1 MAIINNA
8 ADGFP
13 TDKVRE
19 AVTYISALKPHW
31 GPMSAGTSIIPS
43 STDTLPGEQ
52 FAAITST
59 DKDGNIYVDRAF
71 ALRSSVPDIAAAI
84 EFQYQ
89 LHLRN
94 MWDRMSWVP
103 EDQWSDVVPMA
114 MSLEI
119 NSAIES
125 EYRRIS
131 PTGEASEN
139 FLMKAG
145 LNAAEVRKYQLG
157 KMPDIRAIGGF
168 FPDELGLEPGMTAES
183 YAKIIMDAMQ
193 SQDII
198 DPDSGDSEND
208 DADEGENDT
217 QESPQE
223 GQEAPQDGQ
232 NEEGEDSGSG
242 ENDMAPE
249 TDSGDSEDDAPHD
262 FDDSG
267 QGEGSTDEDAD
278 TSEGTDDSQASVG
291 SDADE
296 SDNDADDGQE
306 GDDASTHETGQEE
319 GQESDDSTNQDDNSE
334 GQGSSDED
342 NSGDTTG
349 GDSGDDH
356 SGDPSSSND
365 ADSRAGDNSVDN
377 DSDQGSGSDGD
388 QNAGQGGDA
397 GQLSDIEGTGAG
409 TSPKQQ
415 GQGIPSS
422 EGAGNVG
429 GSTPKT
435 ESMDNGTP
443 IDQARE
449 VMNRIDERMDDPLSS
464 MWQNSIHNPDD
475 ALDANPMKP
484 DSMQFGVDGNDESQ
498 LEDAL
503 DEVYEDL
510 VASSKDPGVFSG
522 DVEDVMLSA
531 AVSNTKKKKADF
543 ASRQRRVTVSAV
555 QSARMAGATDMSLAV
570 RNPNQ
575 PMLGPIMPGTFD
587 YSPRIYCIQDV
598 SGSMAGAYTIAAG
611 KVFQDVTSDVASSFN
626 AKTLWIAV
634 DFGIRA
640 VSETSRWDD
649 SKVWGAMYCGGG
661 ITDISSIAVSVSLGK
676 LVFEGRRYP
685 EPDVLCILT
694 DGKFKWPD
702 RRPRVKTKWIVTTF
716 KSSLKLL
723 PEWLRK
729 DEIVTID

>member
-13 TDKVRE
+13 VDKVRE
-19 AVTYISALKPHW
+19 AVSYISALKPHW
-31 GPMSAGTSIIPS
+31 GPMSSGTSIVPS

-71 ALRSSVPDIAAAI
+71 ALSSSVPEIAAAI

-89 LHLRN
+89 LHLRK

-103 EDQWSDVVPMA
+103 EEQWHDVAPMA

-119 NSAIES
+119 NSAMES
-125 EYRRIS
+125 EYKRIS
-131 PTGEASEN
+131 LTGEVSES

-145 LNAAEVRKYQLG
+145 LTAAEIRKYQLG

-168 FPDELGLEPGMTAES
+168 FPDELGLEHGMAAEK
-183 YAKIIMDAMQ
+183 YAEIILDALQ

-198 DPDSGDSEND
+198 DPESEDSTN
-208 DADEGENDT
+208 DEGEGEET
-217 QESPQE
+217 PQESPQE
-223 GQEAPQDGQ
+223 EQETPQDGQ
-232 NEEGEDSGSG
+232 NSEGEDSDSG
-242 ENDMAPE
+242 ENDMAP
-249 TDSGDSEDDAPHD
+249 DIAP
-262 FDDSG
+262 DDSG
-267 QGEGSTDEDAD
+267 SDEPQESSDENQEESSEDGGDGQKRQSDDKGESDASDEDGGDASDSPEQDESQEPSGASDQDNSDDQEGSDGQGGSCEESDGGDNGADSQDGDNPVDSDSNSSDDESQAEGGSESQNGDPDEGESD
-278 TSEGTDDSQASVG
+278 TSEGS
-291 SDADE
+291 
-296 SDNDADDGQE
+296 
-306 GDDASTHETGQEE
+306 GD
-319 GQESDDSTNQDDNSE
+319 
-334 GQGSSDED
+334 
-342 NSGDTTG
+342 GDTT
-349 GDSGDDH
+349 DSEPGE
-356 SGDPSSSND
+356 SS
-365 ADSRAGDNSVDN
+365 
-377 DSDQGSGSDGD
+377 QP
-388 QNAGQGGDA
+388 
-397 GQLSDIEGTGAG
+397 TM
-409 TSPKQQ
+409 K
-415 GQGIPSS
+415 
-422 EGAGNVG
+422 
-429 GSTPKT
+429 
-435 ESMDNGTP
+435 NGTP
-443 IDQARE
+443 LDQAKG
-449 VMNRIDERMDDPLSS
+449 VMDKIDERMDDPSSS

-475 ALDANPMKP
+475 ALDTNPMKP
-484 DSMQFGVDGNDESQ
+484 DSMQFDDAVGDESR

-522 DVEDVMLSA
+522 DVDDASLAV
-531 AVSNTKKKKADF
+531 AVSHMKKKKADF

-598 SGSMAGAYTIAAG
+598 SGSMRGAYTIAAG

-634 DFGIRA
+634 DFAVRA
-640 VSETSRWDD
+640 VSETSRWED
-649 SKVWGAMYCGGG
+649 SKIWGVNYYGGG
-661 ITDISSIAVSVSLGK
+661 ITDISEIAVSISLGK
-676 LVFEGRRYP
+676 LIFEGRRYP

-716 KSSLKLL
+716 KSCLDYL
-723 PEWLRK
+723 PDWLHK

>member
-13 TDKVRE
+13 VDKVRE
-19 AVTYISALKPHW
+19 AVSYISALKPHW
-31 GPMSAGTSIIPS
+31 GPMSSGTSIVPS

-71 ALRSSVPDIAAAI
+71 ALSSSVPEIAAAI

-89 LHLRN
+89 LHLRK
-94 MWDRMSWVP
+94 MWERMSWVP
-103 EDQWSDVVPMA
+103 EEQWHDVAPMA

-119 NSAIES
+119 NSAMES
-125 EYRRIS
+125 EYKRIS
-131 PTGEASEN
+131 LTGEVSEN

-145 LNAAEVRKYQLG
+145 LTAAEIRKYQLG

-168 FPDELGLEPGMTAES
+168 FPDDLGLEHGMTAEK
-183 YAKIIMDAMQ
+183 YAEIILDAMH

-198 DPDSGDSEND
+198 DPESEDSTND
-208 DADEGENDT
+208 GDEGEET
-217 QESPQE
+217 PQESPQE
-223 GQEAPQDGQ
+223 EQELPQDGQ
-232 NEEGEDSGSG
+232 NSEGEDSDSGESDMAPDSAPDDSDSDESQEPSDESQEDSDDGDSPESRSDGMDETGDSDEDSEDASDTPEQDESQELSDEDSQGGSG
-242 ENDMAPE
+242 E
-249 TDSGDSEDDAPHD
+249 DSDG
-262 FDDSG
+262 
-267 QGEGSTDEDAD
+267 GENGA
-278 TSEGTDDSQASVG
+278 DSQDV
-291 SDADE
+291 
-296 SDNDADDGQE
+296 
-306 GDDASTHETGQEE
+306 
-319 GQESDDSTNQDDNSE
+319 
-334 GQGSSDED
+334 
-342 NSGDTTG
+342 
-349 GDSGDDH
+349 
-356 SGDPSSSND
+356 
-365 ADSRAGDNSVDN
+365 DNSVDG
-377 DSDQGSGSDGD
+377 DS
-388 QNAGQGGDA
+388 N
-397 GQLSDIEGTGAG
+397 
-409 TSPKQQ
+409 
-415 GQGIPSS
+415 SS
-422 EGAGNVG
+422 EGQRGDPGDGESDTGEDSGEGNATDSEPG
-429 GSTPKT
+429 
-435 ESMDNGTP
+435 ESSQPTMQNGTP
-443 IDQARE
+443 LDQAKE
-449 VMNRIDERMDDPLSS
+449 IMDKIDERMDDPSSS

-484 DSMQFGVDGNDESQ
+484 DSMQFDDAVGDESR

-522 DVEDVMLSA
+522 DVDDASLAV
-531 AVSNTKKKKADF
+531 AVSHMKKRKADF

-598 SGSMAGAYTIAAG
+598 SGSMRGAYTIAAG
-611 KVFQDVTSDVASSFN
+611 KVFQDVTTDVASSFN

-634 DFGIRA
+634 DFAVRA
-640 VSETSRWDD
+640 VSETSRWED
-649 SKVWGAMYCGGG
+649 SKIWGTNYYGGG
-661 ITDISSIAVSVSLGK
+661 ITDISEIAVSVSLGK
-676 LVFEGRRYP
+676 LIFEGRRYP

-716 KSSLKLL
+716 KSCVQYL
-723 PEWLRK
+723 PDWLHK

>member
-13 TDKVRE
+13 VDKVRE
-19 AVTYISALKPHW
+19 AVSYISALKPHW
-31 GPMSAGTSIIPS
+31 GPMSSGTSIVPS

-71 ALRSSVPDIAAAI
+71 ALSSSVPEIAAAI

-89 LHLRN
+89 LHLRK

-103 EDQWSDVVPMA
+103 EEQWHDVVPLA

-119 NSAIES
+119 NSAMES
-125 EYRRIS
+125 EYKRIS
-131 PTGEASEN
+131 LTGEVSES

-145 LNAAEVRKYQLG
+145 LTAAEIRKYQLG

-168 FPDELGLEPGMTAES
+168 FPDELGLEHGMTAEK
-183 YAKIIMDAMQ
+183 YAEVILDAMQ

-198 DPDSGDSEND
+198 DPESEDSTD
-208 DADEGENDT
+208 DGEET
-217 QESPQE
+217 PEESPQE
-223 GQEAPQDGQ
+223 EQESPQDGQ
-232 NEEGEDSGSG
+232 NSEGEDSDSGESDASSDSAPDDSTGDQSQESSDESQEGDGDYDSQDSQTYNDGETDDADEDSEDASDSPEQDESQELGDADDQDSSDGQGGSG
-242 ENDMAPE
+242 EDSDASGNG
-249 TDSGDSEDDAPHD
+249 TDSQDEDNPVNGDSNNNDD
-262 FDDSG
+262 
-267 QGEGSTDEDAD
+267 
-278 TSEGTDDSQASVG
+278 
-291 SDADE
+291 
-296 SDNDADDGQE
+296 
-306 GDDASTHETGQEE
+306 E
-319 GQESDDSTNQDDNSE
+319 GQAESSSESQGGDPGDGESDNSE
-334 GQGSSDED
+334 G
-342 NSGDTTG
+342 SGE
-349 GDSGDDH
+349 
-356 SGDPSSSND
+356 
-365 ADSRAGDNSVDN
+365 
-377 DSDQGSGSDGD
+377 
-388 QNAGQGGDA
+388 GDA
-397 GQLSDIEGTGAG
+397 TDSEQGELSQPTM
-409 TSPKQQ
+409 K
-415 GQGIPSS
+415 
-422 EGAGNVG
+422 
-429 GSTPKT
+429 
-435 ESMDNGTP
+435 NGTP
-443 IDQARE
+443 FDQAKE
-449 VMNRIDERMDDPLSS
+449 VMDRIDERMDDPSSS

-475 ALDANPMKP
+475 ALDTNPMKP
-484 DSMQFGVDGNDESQ
+484 DSMQFDDAVGDESR

-522 DVEDVMLSA
+522 DVDDASLAV
-531 AVSNTKKKKADF
+531 AVSHMKKKKADF

-598 SGSMAGAYTIAAG
+598 SGSMRGAYTIAAG

-634 DFGIRA
+634 DFAVRA
-640 VSETSRWDD
+640 VSETSRWED
-649 SKVWGAMYCGGG
+649 SKIWGTNYYGGG
-661 ITDISSIAVSVSLGK
+661 ITDISEIAVSVSLGK
-676 LVFEGRRYP
+676 LIFEGRRYP

-702 RRPRVKTKWIVTTF
+702 RRPRIKTKWIVTTF
-716 KSSLKLL
+716 KSCVQHL
-723 PEWLRK
+723 PDWLHK

>member
-13 TDKVRE
+13 VDKVRE
-19 AVTYISALKPHW
+19 AVSYISALKPHW
-31 GPMSAGTSIIPS
+31 GPMSSGTSIVPS

-71 ALRSSVPDIAAAI
+71 ALSSSVPEIAAAI

-89 LHLRN
+89 LHLRK

-103 EDQWSDVVPMA
+103 EEQWHDVVPMA

-119 NSAIES
+119 NSAMES
-125 EYRRIS
+125 EYKRIS
-131 PTGEASEN
+131 LTGEVSES

-145 LNAAEVRKYQLG
+145 LTAAEIRKYQLG

-168 FPDELGLEPGMTAES
+168 FPDELGLEHGMTAEK
-183 YAKIIMDAMQ
+183 YAEVILDAMQ

-198 DPDSGDSEND
+198 DPESEDSTNED
-208 DADEGENDT
+208 DDGEET
-217 QESPQE
+217 PQESPQE
-223 GQEAPQDGQ
+223 EQESPQDDQ
-232 NEEGEDSGSG
+232 NSEGEDSDRG
-242 ENDMAPE
+242 ENDMAP
-249 TDSGDSEDDAPHD
+249 DSAQ
-262 FDDSG
+262 DDS
-267 QGEGSTDEDAD
+267 
-278 TSEGTDDSQASVG
+278 
-291 SDADE
+291 
-296 SDNDADDGQE
+296 
-306 GDDASTHETGQEE
+306 
-319 GQESDDSTNQDDNSE
+319 
-334 GQGSSDED
+334 SSDESQESSD
-342 NSGDTTG
+342 ESQEGSDGSDSPESQTDGMDEN
-349 GDSGDDH
+349 GDSDEGGEDVNDSPEQDESELSDAADQDDSDGQGG
-356 SGDPSSSND
+356 SGEDSDGSDNG
-365 ADSRAGDNSVDN
+365 ADSQDVDNSVDS
-377 DSDQGSGSDGD
+377 DSNSSDDESQAEGGSEGQSGDPGDGESDAGEGSGEGD
-388 QNAGQGGDA
+388 TTDSEPG
-397 GQLSDIEGTGAG
+397 E
-409 TSPKQQ
+409 
-415 GQGIPSS
+415 SS
-422 EGAGNVG
+422 QPTMG
-429 GSTPKT
+429 
-435 ESMDNGTP
+435 NGTP
-443 IDQARE
+443 LDQAKE
-449 VMNRIDERMDDPLSS
+449 IMDKIDERMDDPSSS

-475 ALDANPMKP
+475 ALDTNPMKP
-484 DSMQFGVDGNDESQ
+484 DSMQFDDEVGDESR
-498 LEDAL
+498 LEDVL

-522 DVEDVMLSA
+522 DVDDASLAV
-531 AVSNTKKKKADF
+531 AVSHMKKRKADF

-598 SGSMAGAYTIAAG
+598 SGSMRGAYTIAAG

-634 DFGIRA
+634 DFAVRA
-640 VSETSRWDD
+640 VSETSRWED
-649 SKVWGAMYCGGG
+649 SKIWGTNYYGGG
-661 ITDISSIAVSVSLGK
+661 ITDISEIAVSVSLGK
-676 LVFEGRRYP
+676 LIFEGRRYP

-702 RRPRVKTKWIVTTF
+702 RRPRIKTKWIVTTF
-716 KSSLKLL
+716 KSCVQHL
-723 PEWLRK
+723 PDWLHK

>member
-31 GPMSAGTSIIPS
+31 GPMSTGTSIIPS

-145 LNAAEVRKYQLG
+145 LTASEVRKYQLG

-198 DPDSGDSEND
+198 DPNLGDSEND

-217 QESPQE
+217 QESPQ
-223 GQEAPQDGQ
+223 DGQ
-232 NEEGEDSGSG
+232 NEEGEDSDTG

-249 TDSGDSEDDAPHD
+249 TDSGDSEDDAPQD
-262 FDDSG
+262 SNDSG
-267 QGEGSTDEDAD
+267 QEEGSTDEDAD
-278 TSEGTDDSQASVG
+278 TGEGADDSQASGG

-296 SDNDADDGQE
+296 SNNDADDDQE
-306 GDDASTHETGQEE
+306 GDDASTHEPGQEE
-319 GQESDDSTNQDDNSE
+319 GQESDAPANQDDDSE

-342 NSGDTTG
+342 NSSDITD
-349 GDSGDDH
+349 GDSGDGH
-356 SGDPSSSND
+356 SDDPSSSSD
-365 ADSRAGDNSVDN
+365 ADSQAGDNSADN
-377 DSDQGSGSDGD
+377 DGDQGSGSDGD
-388 QNAGQGGDA
+388 QNAGQGSDA
-397 GQLSDIEGTGAG
+397 SQLSDIEGTSAG
-409 TSPKQQ
+409 TSPEQ

-422 EGAGNVG
+422 EGAGNAG

-464 MWQNSIHNPDD
+464 MWQNSIHNSDD

-531 AVSNTKKKKADF
+531 AISNMKKKKADF

-649 SKVWGAMYCGGG
+649 SKVWGAMYYGGG

>member
-13 TDKVRE
+13 VDKVRE
-19 AVTYISALKPHW
+19 AVSYISALKPHW
-31 GPMSAGTSIIPS
+31 GPMSSGTSIVPS

-71 ALRSSVPDIAAAI
+71 ALSSSVPEIAAAI

-89 LHLRN
+89 LHLRK
-94 MWDRMSWVP
+94 MWERMSWVP
-103 EDQWSDVVPMA
+103 EEQWHDVAPMA

-125 EYRRIS
+125 EYKRIS
-131 PTGEASEN
+131 LTGEVSESL
-139 FLMKAG
+139 LMKAG
-145 LNAAEVRKYQLG
+145 LTAAEIRKYRLG

-168 FPDELGLEPGMTAES
+168 FPDELGLEHGMTAEK
-183 YAKIIMDAMQ
+183 YAEVILDAMQ

-198 DPDSGDSEND
+198 DPESEDSTDDGEETPQEEQESPQDGQDSEGEDSDSGESDMASDSAPDDSGSDESQESSDENQEGEKDYDSKDSQSDNEGEID
-208 DADEGENDT
+208 DADESTDSDEGGEDASDSPEQDES
-217 QESPQE
+217 QEPDDAADQDDSDGQGGSGGDSDGGDNGSDSQDGDNPVDSDSNSSDGEDQEASGSE
-223 GQEAPQDGQ
+223 GQDGDPGD
-232 NEEGEDSGSG
+232 GES
-242 ENDMAPE
+242 
-249 TDSGDSEDDAPHD
+249 
-262 FDDSG
+262 
-267 QGEGSTDEDAD
+267 D
-278 TSEGTDDSQASVG
+278 TSEG
-291 SDADE
+291 
-296 SDNDADDGQE
+296 
-306 GDDASTHETGQEE
+306 
-319 GQESDDSTNQDDNSE
+319 
-334 GQGSSDED
+334 
-342 NSGDTTG
+342 SGD
-349 GDSGDDH
+349 
-356 SGDPSSSND
+356 
-365 ADSRAGDNSVDN
+365 
-377 DSDQGSGSDGD
+377 
-388 QNAGQGGDA
+388 GDA
-397 GQLSDIEGTGAG
+397 TDSEIGE
-409 TSPKQQ
+409 
-415 GQGIPSS
+415 SS
-422 EGAGNVG
+422 Q
-429 GSTPKT
+429 ST
-435 ESMDNGTP
+435 MQNGTP
-443 IDQARE
+443 LDQAKE
-449 VMNRIDERMDDPLSS
+449 VMDRIDERMDNPSSS

-475 ALDANPMKP
+475 DLDTNPMKP
-484 DSMQFGVDGNDESQ
+484 DSMQFDDAVGDESR

-522 DVEDVMLSA
+522 DVDDASLAV
-531 AVSNTKKKKADF
+531 AVSHMKKKKADF

-598 SGSMAGAYTIAAG
+598 SGSMRGAYTIAAG
-611 KVFQDVTSDVASSFN
+611 KVFQDVTTDVASSFN

-634 DFGIRA
+634 HFSVRA
-640 VSETSRWDD
+640 VSETSRWEDE
-649 SKVWGAMYCGGG
+649 KIWGTNYYGGG
-661 ITDISSIAVSVSLGK
+661 ITDISEIAVSVSLGK
-676 LVFEGRRYP
+676 LIFEGRRYP

-716 KSSLKLL
+716 KSCLDYL
-723 PEWLRK
+723 PDWLHK

>member
-13 TDKVRE
+13 VDKVRE
-19 AVTYISALKPHW
+19 AVSYISALKPHW
-31 GPMSAGTSIIPS
+31 GPMSAGTSIVPS

-71 ALRSSVPDIAAAI
+71 ALSSSVPEIAAAI

-89 LHLRN
+89 LHLRK

-103 EDQWSDVVPMA
+103 EEQWHDVAPMA

-119 NSAIES
+119 NSAMES
-125 EYRRIS
+125 EYKRIS
-131 PTGEASEN
+131 LTGEVSES

-145 LNAAEVRKYQLG
+145 LTAAEIRKYQLG

-168 FPDELGLEPGMTAES
+168 FPDELGLEHGMTAEK
-183 YAKIIMDAMQ
+183 YAEVILDAMQ
-193 SQDII
+193 SQNII
-198 DPDSGDSEND
+198 DPESEDSTND
-208 DADEGENDT
+208 EAEGEET
-217 QESPQE
+217 SQESPQE
-223 GQEAPQDGQ
+223 EQETPQDGQ
-232 NEEGEDSGSG
+232 NSEGEDSDSG
-242 ENDMAPE
+242 ENDMAP
-249 TDSGDSEDDAPHD
+249 DIAP
-262 FDDSG
+262 DDSG
-267 QGEGSTDEDAD
+267 SDEPQESSDENREESSEDGGDGQKRQSDDKGESDASDEDGGDASDSPEQDESQEPSGASDQDNSDDQEGSDGQGGSCEESDGGDNGADSQDGDNPVDSDSNSSDDESQAEGGSESQNGDPDEGESD
-278 TSEGTDDSQASVG
+278 TSEGS
-291 SDADE
+291 
-296 SDNDADDGQE
+296 
-306 GDDASTHETGQEE
+306 GD
-319 GQESDDSTNQDDNSE
+319 
-334 GQGSSDED
+334 
-342 NSGDTTG
+342 GDTT
-349 GDSGDDH
+349 DSEPGE
-356 SGDPSSSND
+356 SS
-365 ADSRAGDNSVDN
+365 
-377 DSDQGSGSDGD
+377 QP
-388 QNAGQGGDA
+388 
-397 GQLSDIEGTGAG
+397 TM
-409 TSPKQQ
+409 K
-415 GQGIPSS
+415 
-422 EGAGNVG
+422 
-429 GSTPKT
+429 
-435 ESMDNGTP
+435 NGTP
-443 IDQARE
+443 LDQAKG
-449 VMNRIDERMDDPLSS
+449 VMDKIDERMDDPSSS

-475 ALDANPMKP
+475 ALDTNPMKP
-484 DSMQFGVDGNDESQ
+484 DSMQFDDAVGDESR

-522 DVEDVMLSA
+522 DVDDASLAV
-531 AVSNTKKKKADF
+531 AVSHMKKKKADF

-598 SGSMAGAYTIAAG
+598 SGSMRGAYTIAAG

-634 DFGIRA
+634 DFAVRA
-640 VSETSRWDD
+640 VSETSRWEDE
-649 SKVWGAMYCGGG
+649 KIWGTNYYGGG
-661 ITDISSIAVSVSLGK
+661 ITDISEIAVSVSLGK
-676 LVFEGRRYP
+676 LIFEGRRYP

-702 RRPRVKTKWIVTTF
+702 RRPRVKTKWIITTF
-716 KSSLKLL
+716 KSCVQYL
-723 PEWLRK
+723 PDWLHK

>member
-13 TDKVRE
+13 VDKVRE
-19 AVTYISALKPHW
+19 AVNYISALKPHW
-31 GPMSAGTSIIPS
+31 GPMSSGTSIVPS

-71 ALRSSVPDIAAAI
+71 ALSSSVPEIAAAI

-89 LHLRN
+89 LHLRK

-103 EDQWSDVVPMA
+103 EEQWHDVAPMA

-119 NSAIES
+119 NSAMES
-125 EYRRIS
+125 EYKRIS
-131 PTGEASEN
+131 LTGEVSES

-145 LNAAEVRKYQLG
+145 LTAAEIRKYQLG

-168 FPDELGLEPGMTAES
+168 FPDELGLEHGMTAEK
-183 YAKIIMDAMQ
+183 YAEVILDAMQ

-198 DPDSGDSEND
+198 DPESEDSTNED
-208 DADEGENDT
+208 DDGEET
-217 QESPQE
+217 PQESPQE
-223 GQEAPQDGQ
+223 EQESPQDDQ
-232 NEEGEDSGSG
+232 NSEGEDSDRG
-242 ENDMAPE
+242 ENDMAP
-249 TDSGDSEDDAPHD
+249 DSAQ
-262 FDDSG
+262 DDS
-267 QGEGSTDEDAD
+267 
-278 TSEGTDDSQASVG
+278 
-291 SDADE
+291 
-296 SDNDADDGQE
+296 
-306 GDDASTHETGQEE
+306 
-319 GQESDDSTNQDDNSE
+319 
-334 GQGSSDED
+334 SSDESQESSD
-342 NSGDTTG
+342 ESQEGSDGSDSPESQTDGMDEN
-349 GDSGDDH
+349 GDSDEGGEDVNDSPEQDESELSDAADQDDSDGQGG
-356 SGDPSSSND
+356 SGEDSDGSDNG
-365 ADSRAGDNSVDN
+365 ADSQDVDNSVDS
-377 DSDQGSGSDGD
+377 DSNSSDDESQAEGGSEGQSGDPGDGESNAGEGSGEGD
-388 QNAGQGGDA
+388 TTDSEPG
-397 GQLSDIEGTGAG
+397 E
-409 TSPKQQ
+409 
-415 GQGIPSS
+415 SS
-422 EGAGNVG
+422 QPTMG
-429 GSTPKT
+429 
-435 ESMDNGTP
+435 NGTP
-443 IDQARE
+443 LDQAKE
-449 VMNRIDERMDDPLSS
+449 IMDKIDERMDDPSSS

-475 ALDANPMKP
+475 ALDTNPMKP
-484 DSMQFGVDGNDESQ
+484 DSMQFDDEVGDESR
-498 LEDAL
+498 LEDVL

-522 DVEDVMLSA
+522 DVDDASLAV
-531 AVSNTKKKKADF
+531 AVSHMKKRKADF

-598 SGSMAGAYTIAAG
+598 SGSMRGAYTIAAG

-634 DFGIRA
+634 DFAVRA
-640 VSETSRWDD
+640 VSETSRWED
-649 SKVWGAMYCGGG
+649 SKIWGTNYYGGG
-661 ITDISSIAVSVSLGK
+661 ITDISEIAVSVSFGK
-676 LVFEGRRYP
+676 LIFEGRRYP

-702 RRPRVKTKWIVTTF
+702 RRPRIKTKWIVTTF
-716 KSSLKLL
+716 KSCVQHL
-723 PEWLRK
+723 PDWLHK

>member
-13 TDKVRE
+13 VDKVRE
-19 AVTYISALKPHW
+19 AVSYISALKPHW
-31 GPMSAGTSIIPS
+31 GPMSSGTSIVPS

-71 ALRSSVPDIAAAI
+71 ALSSSVPEIAAAI

-89 LHLRN
+89 LHLRK

-103 EDQWSDVVPMA
+103 EEQWHDVAPMA

-119 NSAIES
+119 NSAMES
-125 EYRRIS
+125 EYKRIS
-131 PTGEASEN
+131 LTGEVSES

-145 LNAAEVRKYQLG
+145 LTAAEIRKYQLG

-168 FPDELGLEPGMTAES
+168 FPDELGLEHGMAAEK
-183 YAKIIMDAMQ
+183 YAEIILDALQ

-198 DPDSGDSEND
+198 DPESEDSTTGDGEETPEESPQEEQETAQDGQNSEGEDSDSGESDASADSAPDDSTGDQSQESSDESQEGDGDYDSQDSQTYNDGETD
-208 DADEGENDT
+208 DADEDSEDASDSPEQDES
-217 QESPQE
+217 QELGDADDQDSS
-223 GQEAPQDGQ
+223 DGQ
-232 NEEGEDSGSG
+232 GGSGEDSDASGNGTDSQDEDNPVNGDSNNNDDEGQAESSSESQGGDPGDGESDASDGSG
-242 ENDMAPE
+242 EGDA
-249 TDSGDSEDDAPHD
+249 TDSEP
-262 FDDSG
+262 
-267 QGEGSTDEDAD
+267 GES
-278 TSEGTDDSQASVG
+278 SQP
-291 SDADE
+291 
-296 SDNDADDGQE
+296 
-306 GDDASTHETGQEE
+306 TM
-319 GQESDDSTNQDDNSE
+319 
-334 GQGSSDED
+334 
-342 NSGDTTG
+342 
-349 GDSGDDH
+349 
-356 SGDPSSSND
+356 
-365 ADSRAGDNSVDN
+365 
-377 DSDQGSGSDGD
+377 
-388 QNAGQGGDA
+388 
-397 GQLSDIEGTGAG
+397 
-409 TSPKQQ
+409 K
-415 GQGIPSS
+415 
-422 EGAGNVG
+422 
-429 GSTPKT
+429 
-435 ESMDNGTP
+435 NGTP
-443 IDQARE
+443 IDQAKE
-449 VMNRIDERMDDPLSS
+449 VMDRIDERMDAPSS
-464 MWQNSIHNPDD
+464 PMWQNSIHNPDD
-475 ALDANPMKP
+475 ALDTNPMKP
-484 DSMQFGVDGNDESQ
+484 DSMQFDDAVGDESR

-522 DVEDVMLSA
+522 DVDDASLAV
-531 AVSNTKKKKADF
+531 AVSHMKKRKADF

-598 SGSMAGAYTIAAG
+598 SGSMRGAYTIAAG

-634 DFGIRA
+634 DFAVRA
-640 VSETSRWDD
+640 VSETSRWED
-649 SKVWGAMYCGGG
+649 SKIWGTNYYGGG
-661 ITDISSIAVSVSLGK
+661 ITDISEIAVSVSLGK
-676 LVFEGRRYP
+676 LIFEGRRYP

-702 RRPRVKTKWIVTTF
+702 RRPRVKTKWIITTF
-716 KSSLKLL
+716 KSCVQYL
-723 PEWLRK
+723 PDWLHK

>member
-13 TDKVRE
+13 VDKVRE
-19 AVTYISALKPHW
+19 AVSYISALKPHW
-31 GPMSAGTSIIPS
+31 GPMSAGTSIVPS

-71 ALRSSVPDIAAAI
+71 ALSSSVPEIAAAI

-89 LHLRN
+89 LHLRK
-94 MWDRMSWVP
+94 MWDRMSWIP
-103 EDQWSDVVPMA
+103 EEQWHDVAPMA

-119 NSAIES
+119 NSAMES
-125 EYRRIS
+125 EYKRIS
-131 PTGEASEN
+131 LTGEVSES

-145 LNAAEVRKYQLG
+145 LTAAEIRKYQLG

-168 FPDELGLEPGMTAES
+168 FPDELGLEHGMTAEK
-183 YAKIIMDAMQ
+183 YAEVILDAMQ

-198 DPDSGDSEND
+198 DPESEDSTN
-208 DADEGENDT
+208 EGEET
-217 QESPQE
+217 PEESPQE
-223 GQEAPQDGQ
+223 EQETPQDGQ
-232 NEEGEDSGSG
+232 NSEGEDSDSG
-242 ENDMAPE
+242 ESDMASDSAQDDSDSDEPQESSDDNQEGEGDYDSQDSQSDNEGE
-249 TDSGDSEDDAPHD
+249 TD
-262 FDDSG
+262 
-267 QGEGSTDEDAD
+267 
-278 TSEGTDDSQASVG
+278 
-291 SDADE
+291 DADE
-296 SDNDADDGQE
+296 STDSDEGGEDASDSHEQDESQELNDAADQDDSDGQGGSGE
-306 GDDASTHETGQEE
+306 DSDASGNGT
-319 GQESDDSTNQDDNSE
+319 DSQ
-334 GQGSSDED
+334 DED
-342 NSGDTTG
+342 NPVN
-349 GDSGDDH
+349 GDSNNNDDE
-356 SGDPSSSND
+356 GQAESSSE
-365 ADSRAGDNSVDN
+365 S
-377 DSDQGSGSDGD
+377 
-388 QNAGQGGDA
+388 QGGDP
-397 GQLSDIEGTGAG
+397 GDGESDASDGSGDGDATDSETGE
-409 TSPKQQ
+409 
-415 GQGIPSS
+415 SS
-422 EGAGNVG
+422 Q
-429 GSTPKT
+429 PMMK
-435 ESMDNGTP
+435 NGTP
-443 IDQARE
+443 LDQAKE
-449 VMNRIDERMDDPLSS
+449 IMDRIDERMDAPSFPI
-464 MWQNSIHNPDD
+464 WQNSIHNPDD
-475 ALDANPMKP
+475 ALDTNPMKP
-484 DSMQFGVDGNDESQ
+484 DSMQFDDAVGDESQ

-522 DVEDVMLSA
+522 DVDDASLAV
-531 AVSNTKKKKADF
+531 AVSHMKKKKADF

-598 SGSMAGAYTIAAG
+598 SGSMRGAYTIAAG

-634 DFGIRA
+634 DFAVRA
-640 VSETSRWDD
+640 VSETSRWED
-649 SKVWGAMYCGGG
+649 SKIWGVNYYGGG
-661 ITDISSIAVSVSLGK
+661 ITDISEIAVSISLGK
-676 LVFEGRRYP
+676 LIFEGRRYP

-716 KSSLKLL
+716 KSCLDYL
-723 PEWLRK
+723 PDWLHK

>member
-13 TDKVRE
+13 VDKVRE
-19 AVTYISALKPHW
+19 AVSYISALKPHW
-31 GPMSAGTSIIPS
+31 GPMSSGTSIVPS

-71 ALRSSVPDIAAAI
+71 TLSSSVPEIAAAI

-89 LHLRN
+89 LHLRK

-103 EDQWSDVVPMA
+103 EEQWHDVAPMA

-119 NSAIES
+119 NSAMES
-125 EYRRIS
+125 EYKRIS
-131 PTGEASEN
+131 LTGEVSES

-145 LNAAEVRKYQLG
+145 LTAAEIRKYQLG

-168 FPDELGLEPGMTAES
+168 FPDELGLEHGMTAEK
-183 YAKIIMDAMQ
+183 YAEVILDAMQ

-198 DPDSGDSEND
+198 DPESEDSTN
-208 DADEGENDT
+208 EGEET
-217 QESPQE
+217 PEESPQE
-223 GQEAPQDGQ
+223 EQETPQDGQ
-232 NEEGEDSGSG
+232 NSEGEDSDSG
-242 ENDMAPE
+242 ESDMASDSAQDDSDSDEPQESSDDNQEGEGDYDSQDSQSDNEGE
-249 TDSGDSEDDAPHD
+249 TD
-262 FDDSG
+262 
-267 QGEGSTDEDAD
+267 
-278 TSEGTDDSQASVG
+278 
-291 SDADE
+291 DADE
-296 SDNDADDGQE
+296 STDSDEGGKDASDSPEQDESQELNDAADQDDSDGQGGSGE
-306 GDDASTHETGQEE
+306 DSDGGDNGADSQDGDNPGDSDSNSSDGEDQEASG
-319 GQESDDSTNQDDNSE
+319 SE
-334 GQGSSDED
+334 GQGGDPGEGESDTSDGSGE
-342 NSGDTTG
+342 GDTT
-349 GDSGDDH
+349 DSETGE
-356 SGDPSSSND
+356 SS
-365 ADSRAGDNSVDN
+365 
-377 DSDQGSGSDGD
+377 QP
-388 QNAGQGGDA
+388 
-397 GQLSDIEGTGAG
+397 TM
-409 TSPKQQ
+409 K
-415 GQGIPSS
+415 
-422 EGAGNVG
+422 
-429 GSTPKT
+429 
-435 ESMDNGTP
+435 NGTP
-443 IDQARE
+443 FDQAKE
-449 VMNRIDERMDDPLSS
+449 VMDRIDERMDDPSSS

-484 DSMQFGVDGNDESQ
+484 DSMQFDDAVGDESR

-522 DVEDVMLSA
+522 DVDDASLAV
-531 AVSNTKKKKADF
+531 AVSHMKKKKADF

-598 SGSMAGAYTIAAG
+598 SGSMRGAYTIAAG
-611 KVFQDVTSDVASSFN
+611 KVFQDVTTDVASSFN

-634 DFGIRA
+634 DFAVRA
-640 VSETSRWDD
+640 VSETSRWED
-649 SKVWGAMYCGGG
+649 SKIWGTNYYGGG
-661 ITDISSIAVSVSLGK
+661 ITDISEIAVSISLGK
-676 LVFEGRRYP
+676 IIFEGRRYP

-702 RRPRVKTKWIVTTF
+702 RRPRVKAKWIVTTF
-716 KSSLKLL
+716 KSCIQYL
-723 PEWLRK
+723 PDWLHK

>member
-13 TDKVRE
+13 VDKVRE
-19 AVTYISALKPHW
+19 AVSYISALKPHW
-31 GPMSAGTSIIPS
+31 GPMSAGTSIVPS

-71 ALRSSVPDIAAAI
+71 ALSSSVPEIAAAI

-89 LHLRN
+89 LHLRK
-94 MWDRMSWVP
+94 MWDRMSWIP
-103 EDQWSDVVPMA
+103 EEQWHDVAPMA

-119 NSAIES
+119 NSAMES
-125 EYRRIS
+125 EYKRIS
-131 PTGEASEN
+131 LTGEVSES

-145 LNAAEVRKYQLG
+145 LTAAEIRKYQLG

-168 FPDELGLEPGMTAES
+168 FPDELGLEHGMTAEK
-183 YAKIIMDAMQ
+183 YAEVILDAMQ

-198 DPDSGDSEND
+198 DPESEDSTN
-208 DADEGENDT
+208 EGEET
-217 QESPQE
+217 PEESPQE
-223 GQEAPQDGQ
+223 EQETPQDGQ
-232 NEEGEDSGSG
+232 NSEGEDSDSG
-242 ENDMAPE
+242 ESDVASDSAQDDSDSDEPQEYSDDNQEGEGDYDSQDSQSDNEGE
-249 TDSGDSEDDAPHD
+249 TD
-262 FDDSG
+262 
-267 QGEGSTDEDAD
+267 
-278 TSEGTDDSQASVG
+278 
-291 SDADE
+291 DADE
-296 SDNDADDGQE
+296 STDSDEGGKDASDSPEQDESQELGDADDQDSSDGQGGSVE
-306 GDDASTHETGQEE
+306 DSDASGNGT
-319 GQESDDSTNQDDNSE
+319 DSQ
-334 GQGSSDED
+334 DED
-342 NSGDTTG
+342 NPVN
-349 GDSGDDH
+349 GDSNNNDDE
-356 SGDPSSSND
+356 GQAESSSE
-365 ADSRAGDNSVDN
+365 S
-377 DSDQGSGSDGD
+377 
-388 QNAGQGGDA
+388 QGGDP
-397 GQLSDIEGTGAG
+397 GDGESDASDGSGDGDATDSETGE
-409 TSPKQQ
+409 
-415 GQGIPSS
+415 SS
-422 EGAGNVG
+422 Q
-429 GSTPKT
+429 PMMK
-435 ESMDNGTP
+435 NGTP
-443 IDQARE
+443 LDQAKE
-449 VMNRIDERMDDPLSS
+449 VMDRIDERMDAPSFPI
-464 MWQNSIHNPDD
+464 WQNSIHNPDD
-475 ALDANPMKP
+475 ALDTNPMKP
-484 DSMQFGVDGNDESQ
+484 DSMQFDDAVGDESQ

-522 DVEDVMLSA
+522 DVDDASLAV
-531 AVSNTKKKKADF
+531 AVSHMKKKKADF

-598 SGSMAGAYTIAAG
+598 SGSMRGAYTIAAG

-634 DFGIRA
+634 DFAVRA
-640 VSETSRWDD
+640 VSETSRWED
-649 SKVWGAMYCGGG
+649 SKIWGVNYYGGG
-661 ITDISSIAVSVSLGK
+661 ITDISEIAVSISLGK
-676 LVFEGRRYP
+676 LIFEGRRYP

-716 KSSLKLL
+716 KSCLDYL
-723 PEWLRK
+723 PDWLHK

>member
-13 TDKVRE
+13 VDKVRE
-19 AVTYISALKPHW
+19 AVSYISALKPHW
-31 GPMSAGTSIIPS
+31 GPMSAGTSIVPS

-71 ALRSSVPDIAAAI
+71 ALSSSVPEIAAAI

-89 LHLRN
+89 LHLRK

-103 EDQWSDVVPMA
+103 QEQWHDVAPMA

-119 NSAIES
+119 NSAMES
-125 EYRRIS
+125 EYKRIS
-131 PTGEASEN
+131 LTGEVSES

-145 LNAAEVRKYQLG
+145 LTAAEIRKYQLG

-168 FPDELGLEPGMTAES
+168 FPDELGLEHGMAAEK
-183 YAKIIMDAMQ
+183 YAEIILDALQ

-198 DPDSGDSEND
+198 DPESEDSTGD
-208 DADEGENDT
+208 GEET
-217 QESPQE
+217 PEESPQE
-223 GQEAPQDGQ
+223 EQETAQDGQ
-232 NEEGEDSGSG
+232 NSEGEDSDSGESDMASDSAPDDSGSDESQEPSDESQEDSDGSDSSESQSDGMDETGDSDEDSENASDTPDQDESQELSDAADPGDSDGQGDPGDGSDNGADSQDGDNPVDGDSNSSDGDSQAEGGSEGQSGDPGDGESNAGEGSG
-242 ENDMAPE
+242 E
-249 TDSGDSEDDAPHD
+249 
-262 FDDSG
+262 
-267 QGEGSTDEDAD
+267 
-278 TSEGTDDSQASVG
+278 
-291 SDADE
+291 
-296 SDNDADDGQE
+296 
-306 GDDASTHETGQEE
+306 
-319 GQESDDSTNQDDNSE
+319 
-334 GQGSSDED
+334 
-342 NSGDTTG
+342 GDTT
-349 GDSGDDH
+349 DSEPGE
-356 SGDPSSSND
+356 SS
-365 ADSRAGDNSVDN
+365 
-377 DSDQGSGSDGD
+377 QPTM
-388 QNAGQGGDA
+388 
-397 GQLSDIEGTGAG
+397 E
-409 TSPKQQ
+409 
-415 GQGIPSS
+415 
-422 EGAGNVG
+422 
-429 GSTPKT
+429 
-435 ESMDNGTP
+435 NGTP
-443 IDQARE
+443 LDQAKE
-449 VMNRIDERMDDPLSS
+449 IMDKIDERMDDPSSS

-475 ALDANPMKP
+475 ALDTNPMKP
-484 DSMQFGVDGNDESQ
+484 DSMQFDDEVGDESR
-498 LEDAL
+498 LEDVL

-522 DVEDVMLSA
+522 DVDDASLAV
-531 AVSNTKKKKADF
+531 AVSHMKKRKADF

-598 SGSMAGAYTIAAG
+598 SGSMRGAYTIAAG

-634 DFGIRA
+634 DFAVRA
-640 VSETSRWDD
+640 VSETSRWED
-649 SKVWGAMYCGGG
+649 SKIWGTNYYGGG
-661 ITDISSIAVSVSLGK
+661 ITDISEIAVSVSLGK
-676 LVFEGRRYP
+676 LIFEGRRYP

-702 RRPRVKTKWIVTTF
+702 RRPRIKTKWIVTTF
-716 KSSLKLL
+716 KSCVQHL
-723 PEWLRK
+723 PDWLHK

>member
-13 TDKVRE
+13 VDKVRE
-19 AVTYISALKPHW
+19 AVSYISALKPHW
-31 GPMSAGTSIIPS
+31 GPMSSGTSIVPS

-71 ALRSSVPDIAAAI
+71 ALSSSVPEIAAAI

-89 LHLRN
+89 LHLRK

-103 EDQWSDVVPMA
+103 EEQWHDVAPMA

-119 NSAIES
+119 NSAMES
-125 EYRRIS
+125 EYKRIS
-131 PTGEASEN
+131 LTGEVSES

-145 LNAAEVRKYQLG
+145 LTAAEIRKYQLG

-168 FPDELGLEPGMTAES
+168 FPDELGLEHGMTAEK
-183 YAKIIMDAMQ
+183 YAEVILDAMQ

-198 DPDSGDSEND
+198 DPESEDSTN
-208 DADEGENDT
+208 EGEET
-217 QESPQE
+217 PEESPQE
-223 GQEAPQDGQ
+223 EQETPQDGQ
-232 NEEGEDSGSG
+232 NSEGEDSDSG
-242 ENDMAPE
+242 ESDMASDSAQDDSDSDEPQESSDDNQEGEGDYDSQDSQSDNEGE
-249 TDSGDSEDDAPHD
+249 TD
-262 FDDSG
+262 
-267 QGEGSTDEDAD
+267 
-278 TSEGTDDSQASVG
+278 
-291 SDADE
+291 DADE
-296 SDNDADDGQE
+296 STDSDEGGKDASDSPEQDESQELNDAADQDDSDGQGGSGE
-306 GDDASTHETGQEE
+306 DSDGGDNGADSQDGDNPGDSDSNSSDGEDQEASG
-319 GQESDDSTNQDDNSE
+319 SE
-334 GQGSSDED
+334 GQGGDPGEGESDTSDGSGE
-342 NSGDTTG
+342 GDTT
-349 GDSGDDH
+349 DSETGE
-356 SGDPSSSND
+356 SS
-365 ADSRAGDNSVDN
+365 
-377 DSDQGSGSDGD
+377 QP
-388 QNAGQGGDA
+388 
-397 GQLSDIEGTGAG
+397 TM
-409 TSPKQQ
+409 K
-415 GQGIPSS
+415 
-422 EGAGNVG
+422 
-429 GSTPKT
+429 
-435 ESMDNGTP
+435 NGTP
-443 IDQARE
+443 FDQAKE
-449 VMNRIDERMDDPLSS
+449 VMDRIDERMDDPSSS

-484 DSMQFGVDGNDESQ
+484 DSMQFDDAVGDESR

-522 DVEDVMLSA
+522 DVDDASLAV
-531 AVSNTKKKKADF
+531 AVSHMKKKKADF

-598 SGSMAGAYTIAAG
+598 SGSMRGAYTIAAG
-611 KVFQDVTSDVASSFN
+611 KVFQDVTTDVASSFN

-634 DFGIRA
+634 DFAVRA
-640 VSETSRWDD
+640 VSETSRWED
-649 SKVWGAMYCGGG
+649 SKIWGTNYYGGG
-661 ITDISSIAVSVSLGK
+661 ITDISEIAVSISLGK
-676 LVFEGRRYP
+676 IIFEGRRYP

-702 RRPRVKTKWIVTTF
+702 RRPRVKAKWIVTTF
-716 KSSLKLL
+716 KSCIQYL
-723 PEWLRK
+723 PDWLHK

>member
-13 TDKVRE
+13 VDKVRE
-19 AVTYISALKPHW
+19 AVSYISALKPHW
-31 GPMSAGTSIIPS
+31 GPMSSGTSIVPS

-71 ALRSSVPDIAAAI
+71 ALSSSVPEIAAAI

-89 LHLRN
+89 LHLRK

-103 EDQWSDVVPMA
+103 EEQWHDVAPMA

-119 NSAIES
+119 NSAMES
-125 EYRRIS
+125 EYKRIS
-131 PTGEASEN
+131 LTGEVSES

-145 LNAAEVRKYQLG
+145 LTAAEIRKYQLG

-168 FPDELGLEPGMTAES
+168 FPDELGLEHGMTAEK
-183 YAKIIMDAMQ
+183 YAEVILDAMQ

-198 DPDSGDSEND
+198 DPESEDSTD
-208 DADEGENDT
+208 DGEET
-217 QESPQE
+217 PQESPQE
-223 GQEAPQDGQ
+223 EQETAQDGQ
-232 NEEGEDSGSG
+232 NSEGEDSDSGESDMASDSAPDDSGNDESQESSDESQEGDGDYDSQDSQTYNDGETDDADEDSEDASDSPEQDESQELGDADDQDSSDGQGGSG
-242 ENDMAPE
+242 EDSDASGNG
-249 TDSGDSEDDAPHD
+249 TDSQDEDNPVNGDSNNNDD
-262 FDDSG
+262 
-267 QGEGSTDEDAD
+267 
-278 TSEGTDDSQASVG
+278 
-291 SDADE
+291 
-296 SDNDADDGQE
+296 
-306 GDDASTHETGQEE
+306 E
-319 GQESDDSTNQDDNSE
+319 GQAESSSESQGGDPGDGESDNSE
-334 GQGSSDED
+334 G
-342 NSGDTTG
+342 SGE
-349 GDSGDDH
+349 
-356 SGDPSSSND
+356 
-365 ADSRAGDNSVDN
+365 
-377 DSDQGSGSDGD
+377 
-388 QNAGQGGDA
+388 GDA
-397 GQLSDIEGTGAG
+397 TDSEQGELSQPTM
-409 TSPKQQ
+409 K
-415 GQGIPSS
+415 
-422 EGAGNVG
+422 
-429 GSTPKT
+429 
-435 ESMDNGTP
+435 NGTP
-443 IDQARE
+443 FDQAKE
-449 VMNRIDERMDDPLSS
+449 VMDRIDERMDDPSSS

-475 ALDANPMKP
+475 ALDTNPMKP
-484 DSMQFGVDGNDESQ
+484 DSMQFDDAVGDESR

-522 DVEDVMLSA
+522 DVDDASLAV
-531 AVSNTKKKKADF
+531 AVSHMKKKKADF

-598 SGSMAGAYTIAAG
+598 SGSMRGAYTIAAG

-634 DFGIRA
+634 DFAVRD
-640 VSETSRWDD
+640 VSETSRWED
-649 SKVWGAMYCGGG
+649 SKIWGTNYYGGG
-661 ITDISSIAVSVSLGK
+661 ITDISEIAVSVSLGK
-676 LVFEGRRYP
+676 LIFEGRRYP

-702 RRPRVKTKWIVTTF
+702 RRPRIKTKWIVTTF
-716 KSSLKLL
+716 KSCVQHL
-723 PEWLRK
+723 PDWLHK